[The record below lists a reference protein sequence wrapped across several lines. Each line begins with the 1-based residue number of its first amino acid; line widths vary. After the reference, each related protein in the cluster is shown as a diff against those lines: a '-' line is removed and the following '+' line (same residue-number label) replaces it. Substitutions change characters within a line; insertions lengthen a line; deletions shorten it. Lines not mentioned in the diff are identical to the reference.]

1 MQNDRENIERLSREI
16 DEVLNYKLGIAE
28 SIEICDHTPQILQQ
42 LGLKDLP
49 ILMSQNHVRN
59 CLHKKGENLHWHGLS
74 KQYLLEIP
82 HLLSNPAIIMDSLSD
97 DESILIVTNKV
108 DSDKNPII
116 ISLRAYGKGQYQ
128 LNQVLSNYLTST
140 YGKEAF
146 KNFLD
151 KHINQQKLLY
161 VNKENVQSLDQF
173 SQLQLLRTYS
183 HHFERVNIIHQSEN
197 LSQARSTYYN
207 NFLYKSFVVI
217 PPKAAEKQ
225 ADQFVVGVDVQK
237 NRFIVYSSSNP
248 DGWKIFAL
256 PFDYIDNINT
266 YDSDDNFCK
275 LATPHEK
282 TIIRKISSLRGY
294 IEHDLP
300 RYYDNN
306 HNEIQT
312 RNNDGTATQ
321 IDLISSLTPSEYL
334 TATCIQSW
342 KDKYIQLQEDALR
355 TCDGITAE
363 VDPFIAYLDSVKD
376 RAAVENHIVR
386 ETQQNNVQQDPKENG
401 NEHD

>member
-16 DEVLNYKLGIAE
+16 DEVLNHKLGIAD
-28 SIEICDHTPQILQQ
+28 SIKICDHTPQILQQ

-59 CLHKKGENLHWHGLS
+59 CLHEKGENLHWHGLS

-116 ISLRAYGKGQYQ
+116 ISLRAYGTGQYQ

-197 LSQARSTYYN
+197 LSQAKSTYYN

-282 TIIRKISSLRGY
+282 TIIRKIESLKDY
-294 IEHDLP
+294 IEHNLA
-300 RYYDNN
+300 RYFDNN
-306 HNEIQT
+306 HNETQT
-312 RNNDGTATQ
+312 HNNDGIATQ
-321 IDLISSLTPSEYL
+321 IELISSLSPSDYL

-342 KDKYIQLQEDALR
+342 KDKYIQLQEDALQA
-355 TCDGITAE
+355 CDSANKE
-363 VDPFIAYLDSVKD
+363 VNPFIAYLDSVED

-386 ETQQNNVQQDPKENG
+386 ETQQNNNQHDPKENG

>member
-16 DEVLNYKLGIAE
+16 DEVLNHKLGIAD
-28 SIEICDHTPQILQQ
+28 SIKICDHTPQILQQ

-59 CLHKKGENLHWHGLS
+59 CLHEKGENLHWHGLS

-116 ISLRAYGKGQYQ
+116 ISLRAYGTGQYQ

-197 LSQARSTYYN
+197 LSQAKSTYYN

-282 TIIRKISSLRGY
+282 TIIRKISSLRDY

-312 RNNDGTATQ
+312 HNNDGIATQ
-321 IDLISSLTPSEYL
+321 IELISLLSPSEYL
-334 TATCIQSW
+334 TSSCIQGW

-363 VDPFIAYLDSVKD
+363 VDPFIAYLDGVED
-376 RAAVENHIVR
+376 RAAVENHIAQQV
-386 ETQQNNVQQDPKENG
+386 QQNNNQKDPKENG

>member
-16 DEVLNYKLGIAE
+16 DQVLNYEVGIAD
-28 SIEICDHTPQILQQ
+28 SIKICDHTPQILQQ

-59 CLHKKGENLHWHGLS
+59 CLHEKGENLHWHGLS

-282 TIIRKISSLRGY
+282 TIIRKIESLKDY
-294 IEHDLP
+294 IEHDLV
-300 RYYDNN
+300 RYFDNH

-312 RNNDGTATQ
+312 HNNNGIATQ

-334 TATCIQSW
+334 TSTCIQSW
-342 KDKYIQLQEDALR
+342 KDKYIQLQEKVLQV
-355 TCDGITAE
+355 CDDINTE
-363 VDPFIAYLDSVKD
+363 VDPFIAYLDSVED
-376 RAAVENHIVR
+376 RAAVESHIAQQ
-386 ETQQNNVQQDPKENG
+386 TQQNNNQKDPKENG